1 VVQTEVELYVLEF
14 IFLMLFMPKKLAFKL
29 QKLQTIVTVFYS
41 FQLATLPF
49 MAMVVEEIFDFPCD
63 NKTLVY
69 VGLILLGAMCT
80 HIVATI
86 DVFRKAK
93 HGGYKLK
100 GPAVSFFTNMKL
112 YLLIGMISCVI

>member
-1 VVQTEVELYVLEF
+1 
-14 IFLMLFMPKKLAFKL
+14 M
-29 QKLQTIVTVFYS
+29 TVFYS

-86 DVFRKAK
+86 DVLEKQSMEDINWKERLSRF
-93 HGGYKLK
+93 Y
-100 GPAVSFFTNMKL
+100 
-112 YLLIGMISCVI
+112 